1 MYTSEQAK
9 PSAVFDVVGSNWN
22 LSLSI
27 NTHQGVDDVSG
38 DYHSPLLANTGFL
51 PNVHPD
57 ITWSEER
64 AEELKG

>member
-1 MYTSEQAK
+1 MLW
-9 PSAVFDVVGSNWN
+9 DLIGI
-22 LSLSI
+22 SLSF

-38 DYHSPLLANTGFL
+38 DYHPPLLANTGFL

>member
-1 MYTSEQAK
+1 MSRQSHK
-9 PSAVFDVVGSNWN
+9 LFLMLWDLIGI
-22 LSLSI
+22 SLSF

-38 DYHSPLLANTGFL
+38 DYHPPLLANTGFL

>member
-1 MYTSEQAK
+1 MLW
-9 PSAVFDVVGSNWN
+9 DLIGI
-22 LSLSI
+22 SLSF

-38 DYHSPLLANTGFL
+38 DYHPPLLANTGFL
-51 PNVHPD
+51 SNVHPD

>member
-1 MYTSEQAK
+1 MSRQ
-9 PSAVFDVVGSNWN
+9 SHQLFLMLWDLIGI
-22 LSLSI
+22 SLSF

-38 DYHSPLLANTGFL
+38 DYHPPLLANTGFL

-57 ITWSEER
+57 ITWSEKR

>member
-1 MYTSEQAK
+1 MGRQSRK
-9 PSAVFDVVGSNWN
+9 LFLMLWDLIGI
-22 LSLSI
+22 SLSF

-38 DYHSPLLANTGFL
+38 DR
-51 PNVHPD
+51 HPD